1 MSVYIKKHMASV
13 TYEELEVALAANATF
28 LVCIAPLSELTVST
42 HILI

>member
-28 LVCIAPLSELTVST
+28 LVCIAPLSEFTVST